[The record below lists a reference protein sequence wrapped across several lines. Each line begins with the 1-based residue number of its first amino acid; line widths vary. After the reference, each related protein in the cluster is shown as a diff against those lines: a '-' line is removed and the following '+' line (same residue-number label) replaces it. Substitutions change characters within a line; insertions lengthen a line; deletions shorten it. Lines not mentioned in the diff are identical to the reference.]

1 MKKIAITF
9 GDPNGISPEITIKA
23 LNFLD
28 LPRDKVV
35 LFTSKNIL
43 EFYKE
48 KYDLYLE
55 KDYEIFEIPYN
66 KSDIKCGVETQESG
80 EFAFRAIKDAC
91 EYAVNKKIDA
101 IVTAPVS
108 KNALKLAG
116 HDYSGQT
123 EIIEQYI
130 AKTTQKAEMLFVCD
144 KFNVLLFTRHV
155 ALRDVSQY
163 ITKENII
170 EKIVNLNDSLKN
182 QLGINNPRIAMCA
195 LNPHAGE
202 KGMFGDEEVNEI
214 IPAIFALQQKG
225 INIEGPFPSD
235 SLFTTCLGY
244 ECEYDCYVAM
254 YHDQGLIPVKLME
267 RDNCVNTT
275 IGLDILRTSPAHGTA
290 FDIAGQN
297 IANANS
303 MIEAIE
309 LAIR

>member
-1 MKKIAITF
+1 
-9 GDPNGISPEITIKA
+9 
-23 LNFLD
+23 
-28 LPRDKVV
+28 
-35 LFTSKNIL
+35 
-43 EFYKE
+43 
-48 KYDLYLE
+48 
-55 KDYEIFEIPYN
+55 
-66 KSDIKCGVETQESG
+66 
-80 EFAFRAIKDAC
+80 
-91 EYAVNKKIDA
+91 
-101 IVTAPVS
+101 
-108 KNALKLAG
+108 
-116 HDYSGQT
+116 
-123 EIIEQYI
+123 
-130 AKTTQKAEMLFVCD
+130 
-144 KFNVLLFTRHV
+144 
-155 ALRDVSQY
+155 
-163 ITKENII
+163 
-170 EKIVNLNDSLKN
+170 
-182 QLGINNPRIAMCA
+182 MCA

-235 SLFTTCLGY
+235 SLFTTCLGN